1 MKVLSL
7 VGARPQF
14 IQEAVLH
21 KEFIKQGINEVLV
34 HSGQHYDYNMSDSFI
49 ETLDIKKPQYFLGI
63 KATTHAE
70 TTGQTMIEFEK
81 IAYKEK
87 PTVILVNGDTNTTLA
102 GALVAAKLKI
112 PLVHVESGI
121 RMEPKTMPEEIN
133 RVETD
138 HVSQFLS
145 CPSKLTVQ
153 NLKKE
158 GITKGVHLVGDVMY
172 DLFLT
177 MEHNF
182 DFGYYKKL
190 GLKENNF
197 IIATIHRDYN
207 VDDAKQL
214 GIILNEL
221 KKISKEMTVVFPLH
235 PRTRKQIKQFD
246 LTDYLKDLHITE
258 PLNYFQLMGLTKNA
272 YKVITD
278 SGGYQKEAFYFQKQA
293 IVVMPDTGWSELLGW
308 NYLADSDKISSLI
321 HKKPIYIPPQN
332 VYGKGNA
339 GHKIVSLLKKS
350 FQ

>member
-1 MKVLSL
+1 M
-7 VGARPQF
+7 
-14 IQEAVLH
+14 
-21 KEFIKQGINEVLV
+21 
-34 HSGQHYDYNMSDSFI
+34 HSGQHYDYNMSYSFI

-112 PLVHVESGI
+112 PLVHVEAGI

-133 RVETD
+133 RVVTD
-138 HVSQFLS
+138 HVSQLLT
-145 CPSKLTVQ
+145 CPSKLTVA

-158 GITKGVHLVGDVMY
+158 GIVNGVHLVGDVMY
-172 DLFLT
+172 DLFLA
-177 MEHNF
+177 MKSNF
-182 DFGYYKKL
+182 DLEYHKKL
-190 GLKENNF
+190 VLKENNYV
-197 IIATIHRDYN
+197 IATIHRDYN
-207 VDDAKQL
+207 VDDPHVLEAILKQL
-214 GIILNEL
+214 SL
-221 KKISKEMTVVFPLH
+221 ISAEMSVVFPLH
-235 PRTRKQIKQFD
+235 PRTKKRIKQFG
-246 LTDYLKDLHITE
+246 LNKYLKKLLITE
-258 PLNYFQLMGLTKNA
+258 PLNYFQLMGLTRNT

-293 IVVMPDTGWSELLGW
+293 IVVMPDTGWRELLGW
-308 NYLADSDKISSLI
+308 NYLADSAKISSLI
-321 HKKPIYIPPQN
+321 YKKPICIPPQD